1 MMRPMG
7 RGRLS
12 LGVLLLA
19 AVTLTGCG
27 AASEDYDDV
36 GIDELVI
43 PTPSPD
49 PDDFVGY
56 VDNAWFPLEQGSTWT
71 YDVEADGQVGES
83 TVTVEPSNLLLEGV
97 KVTSVLTSTSL
108 DAAPATETTDYYA
121 QDLDGNVWW
130 FGRAGVWDVTV
141 AGAEAGL
148 VMPADPRVGDGWRL
162 ALLDGVVE
170 DRATVESVED
180 GQVVLR
186 VESDLTPDAVVQRTY
201 DDGVGLVRTFNL
213 EGPPGSSELASGP

>member
-1 MMRPMG
+1 MRPMG
-7 RGRLS
+7 RRRL
-12 LGVLLLA
+12 LAGLLLA
-19 AVTLTGCG
+19 VLTLTGCG

-49 PDDFVGY
+49 PDDYVGY

-71 YDVEADGQVGES
+71 YDVEADGQVGET
-83 TVTVEPSNLLLEGV
+83 TVTVVPSNLLLAGV

-108 DAAPATETTDYYA
+108 AGTPATETTDYYA
-121 QDLDGNVWW
+121 QDRDGNVWW

-162 ALLDGVVE
+162 ALLEGVVE

-180 GQVVLR
+180 GQVILR
-186 VESDLTPDAVVQRTY
+186 VESDLTPDTVVQRTY

-213 EGPPGSSELASGP
+213 EGPPGTAELTSGP